1 MKQVRE
7 SSDVSVSIVLNE
19 KREHVAT
26 VQTRHSKSGAVQCDV
41 WSIAPGDKHLTLTH
55 QKKVT
60 GYGYDKAAA
69 ALAGAVID
77 SVGIADHCGKS
88 DPSTESLKSWIWD
101 SYNHAVNSG
110 LPPVS
115 IIEKARENGFNFANW
130 SSDENRYRSLHVTSG
145 LDRLERIGYTVIQG
159 I

>member
-55 QKKVT
+55 QKKAT

-77 SVGIADHCGKS
+77 GVGIADHCGKS
-88 DPSTESLKSWIWD
+88 DAGTESLKSWIWD
-101 SYNHAVNSG
+101 SYNQAVNTGS
-110 LPPVS
+110 PVEPF
-115 IIEKARENGFNFANW
+115 ITKARENGFNFANW
-130 SSDENRYRSLHVTSG
+130 SNENNRYISLHITSG

>member
-7 SSDVSVSIVLNE
+7 LSDTSVSIVLNE

-26 VQTRHSKSGAVQCDV
+26 VQTRHAKSGSVQCDV

-55 QKKVT
+55 QKKVS

-77 SVGIADHCGKS
+77 GVGIADHCGKS
-88 DPSTESLKSWIWD
+88 DPNTETLKSWIWD
-101 SYNHAVNSG
+101 TYNHAVNNS
-110 LPPVS
+110 LPLEAIHV
-115 IIEKARENGFNFANW
+115 KARDNGFSFTNW
-130 SSDENRYRSLHVTSG
+130 SSYEGRYLSLHVVSG

-159 I
+159 L